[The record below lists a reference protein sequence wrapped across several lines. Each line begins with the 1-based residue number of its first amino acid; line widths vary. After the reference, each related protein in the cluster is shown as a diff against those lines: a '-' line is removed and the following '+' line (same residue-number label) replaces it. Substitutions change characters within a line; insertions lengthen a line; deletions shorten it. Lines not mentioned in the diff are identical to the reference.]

1 MNQLTE
7 NQIKYKSILINR
19 ALGIF
24 LGVFGL
30 IVIIAVPFSDNF
42 LDKMTNLIAGLI
54 VFVIGAGMYW
64 VARKNMKSLK
74 EKDPEIS

>member
-1 MNQLTE
+1 MDRLNE

-24 LGVFGL
+24 LGIFGL
-30 IVIIAVPFSDNF
+30 IVIIAVPFSDNL
-42 LDKMTNLIAGLI
+42 LDKMTNLVAGMI
-54 VFVIGAGMYW
+54 VFGIGVGMFW